1 MPPWSGK
8 SLPVLVIALVALG
21 LAAGASARPQT
32 TGPGHV
38 DNVKALLY
46 NDHFSLTKATFLRG
60 DSVRLTVTNKGTK
73 PLRLRFGAV
82 STPLL
87 KPGKKSIILAEMDF
101 RGKFPLSCGAPP
113 DRSRPSIIKIT

>member
-1 MPPWSGK
+1 MVRK
-8 SLPVLVIALVALG
+8 FLPVLVIALAALG
-21 LAAGASARPQT
+21 LAAGAFARPQT

-60 DSVRLTVTNKGTK
+60 DSVRMIVTNKGTK
-73 PLRLRFGAV
+73 PLRLKFGAV

-101 RGKFPLSCGAPP
+101 RGKFPLQLWGAGGQ
-113 DRSRPSIIKIT
+113 IATVFMKIT